1 MRPPTRQ
8 NLPPPTRQNLPPN
21 RVTLLELSNK
31 KKKLQPRARTD
42 FENESQ
48 KKPEPGAGKDPST
61 VKSNEERIGAER
73 HTCKCG
79 RSWPTSYG
87 NRCHECGRAADHSM
101 QVEDRVSEF
110 LKPPKPDGELVGAS
124 GTSAPAPP
132 SETVEPDPGIERWC
146 PMPEC
151 PVTSWRGSMDSLCW
165 GCHHPGVDQEEATPE
180 QRLRIAAELSKAA
193 KNF

>member
-1 MRPPTRQ
+1 M
-8 NLPPPTRQNLPPN
+8 
-21 RVTLLELSNK
+21 
-31 KKKLQPRARTD
+31 
-42 FENESQ
+42 
-48 KKPEPGAGKDPST
+48 
-61 VKSNEERIGAER
+61 KSNEERIGAER

-87 NRCHECGRAADHSM
+87 NRCHECGRAAEKLADHNM

-110 LKPPKPDGELVGAS
+110 LKPPKPDGELVGES

-151 PVTSWRGSMDSLCW
+151 SVKSWRGSMDSLCW